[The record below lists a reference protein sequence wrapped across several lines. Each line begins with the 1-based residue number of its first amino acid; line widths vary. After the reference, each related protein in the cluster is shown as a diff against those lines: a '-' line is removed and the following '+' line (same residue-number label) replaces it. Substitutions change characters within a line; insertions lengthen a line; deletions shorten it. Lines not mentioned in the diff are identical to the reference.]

1 MRSSVTIHVSLLSIN
16 VVCIHVLHSH
26 DEGKMISR
34 PYSNWNDI
42 LQGRKLAWLIVPY
55 INQLDIHDKD
65 YHLIEYRY
73 AIP

>member
-1 MRSSVTIHVSLLSIN
+1 MRSIVTIHVSLLSIN

-26 DEGKMISR
+26 DEGEMISR

-42 LQGRKLAWLIVPY
+42 LQGRKLAWQCSIY
-55 INQLDIHDKD
+55 ISQLDIHDKD
-65 YHLIEYRY
+65 YHLIEYQY